1 MTEFVNIRIQNEK
14 ALVDP
19 DLKELINKLILINP
33 KLVFTEAKHASLYDY
48 SVRYSWGGN
57 KEKYMAP
64 EGFQYFYKLA
74 VYEENELVGM
84 ISVDRGGKGDLGF
97 TYNITNW
104 RIEKSRGARNTTST
118 SKMEV
123 ALRECK
129 KQFKRR
135 NLSELYD
142 KAYDDSRRAFN
153 QACRDLRDPISNG
166 GIIPHR
172 DSIQLLAYCL
182 VKGIVVDNPDLVLIQ
197 EKLKSEEYSK
207 AIEEYLLVNHI
218 SSRPLEL
225 YIDVGGRFAY
235 KGMVEGES
243 DAQLITKT
251 YEELSE
257 RVQSQI
263 AVLQLMQNNE
273 MVRDV
278 GFRYKAGRYL
288 LIV

>member
-19 DLKELINKLILINP
+19 DLKELVNKLILINP
-33 KLVFTEAKHASLYDY
+33 KLVFVESKHASLYDY

-57 KEKYMAP
+57 KEKYTAP
-64 EGFQYFYKLA
+64 EGFQYLYKLA
-74 VYEENELVGM
+74 VYEENEQVGM
-84 ISVDRGGKGDLGF
+84 VSVDRGGKGDLGF
-97 TYNITNW
+97 TYNVTNW

-135 NLSELYD
+135 NISELYD
-142 KAYDDSRRAFN
+142 KAYEDSRQAFN
-153 QACRDLRDPISNG
+153 SACRELRDPISG
-166 GIIPHR
+166 GRIIPHR
-172 DSIQLLAYCL
+172 DGFQVLAYCL
-182 VKGIVVDNPDLVLIQ
+182 VNGIVVDNPELVLMQ
-197 EKLKSEEYSK
+197 EKLKTEEYSK
-207 AIEEYLLVNHI
+207 AIQEYLLVSDM

-225 YIDVGGRFAY
+225 YVDIGGRFAF
-235 KGMVEGES
+235 KGMVEGQA
-243 DAQLITKT
+243 DVQLISKP

-257 RVQSQI
+257 KVQSQI

-273 MVRDV
+273 LVRDV
-278 GFRYKAGRYL
+278 GFRYRAGIYL
-288 LIV
+288 LTV